1 MMNRLLGVCALFSGL
16 LLANSTGPV
25 PGVAG
30 APGEADCTNC
40 HGGASGAGKLTI
52 ALSAGGTTYVP
63 GQKIKVKVTLEDPS
77 ASRWGFQIT
86 ARKADDT
93 SAAAGTLANAG
104 NTTAVEDAGGVQFL
118 SQTNAGTFRG
128 TRNSASWEFDW
139 TAPAAG
145 GGGVTFYAAGNAA
158 NNNGSETGDRIYKA
172 SLALTEAAATGGGG
186 TANPTANTHS
196 TPALIFGGGWSSTL
210 YFVNGTDAEVSF
222 DVNFKK
228 NDGTSLDP
236 NGSGATQ
243 KVTISSRGLGV
254 VALGADGS
262 LTQGSASFDLPD
274 GVTGSSLMKLSTQN
288 APDQELMVPI
298 AKTTDQKQVVAVF
311 DDTVINSLVAVS
323 NPSGAA
329 ATITMTVRD
338 DTGATV
344 GSSDLKLAAGA
355 RAVFQLK
362 DRVADAAGKRGTLS
376 FSTSD
381 GAVDATVLRFG
392 GSALVAT
399 EALASDP
406 PQE

>member
-1 MMNRLLGVCALFSGL
+1 MTYRLMGVCALFSGL

-52 ALSAGGTTYVP
+52 ALSAGGTSYVP

-77 ASRWGFQIT
+77 ASRWGFQLT
-86 ARKADDT
+86 SRKTSDT
-93 SAAAGTLANAG
+93 SAAAGTLASAG
-104 NTTAVEDAGGVQFL
+104 NTTAVEDAGGVQYI
-118 SQTNAGTFRG
+118 SHTPNGTFRG

-145 GGGVTFYAAGNAA
+145 TGGVTFYAAGNAA
-158 NNNGSETGDRIYKA
+158 NNNGAETGDRIYKA
-172 SLALTEAAATGGGG
+172 SLALTEAASTGGGG
-186 TANPTANTHS
+186 STPTANTHS

-210 YFVNGTDAEVSF
+210 YFVNGTDADVSF

-228 NDGTSLDP
+228 NDGTAFDP

-243 KVTISSRGLGV
+243 KLAITARGLGV
-254 VALGADGS
+254 VALGADGA

-274 GVTGSSLMKLSTQN
+274 GVTGFSLMKLSAQN
-288 APDQELMVPI
+288 TPDQELMVPI

-311 DDTVINSLVAVS
+311 DDTVINSLVAIS

-329 ATITMTVRD
+329 GTVTMTVRD
-338 DTGATV
+338 DKGATV
-344 GSSDLKLAAGA
+344 GSSDIKLAAGA

-381 GAVDATVLRFG
+381 GAVSATVIRFG
-392 GSALVAT
+392 GSALIAT
-399 EALASDP
+399 EALTSDP

>member
-1 MMNRLLGVCALFSGL
+1 MLS
-16 LLANSTGPV
+16 
-25 PGVAG
+25 G

-40 HGGASGAGKLTI
+40 HGGIGSAGKLTI
-52 ALSAGGTTYVP
+52 ALANGATNYAP
-63 GQKIKVKVTLEDPS
+63 GQTVRIKVTLEDPS
-77 ASRWGFQIT
+77 AARWGFQLT
-86 ARKADDT
+86 ARQT
-93 SAAAGTLANAG
+93 SAPT
-104 NTTAVEDAGGVQFL
+104 TTAGVLASADNRTFVENFQGLQFI
-118 SQTNAGTFRG
+118 SHSPNGTFRG

-139 TAPAAG
+139 TAPATG
-145 GGGVTFYAAGNAA
+145 FGGVTFYSAGNAA
-158 NNNGSETGDRIYKA
+158 NNNTLADGGDRIYKA
-172 SLALTEAAATGGGG
+172 SLTLTEAAAGGGG
-186 TANPTANTHS
+186 GSTPTGNTHS

-228 NDGTSLDP
+228 NDGTAFDP

-243 KVTISSRGLGV
+243 KMTIASRGLGV
-254 VALGADGS
+254 VALGADGA

-274 GVTGSSLMKLSTQN
+274 GLTGFSLMKLTAQN
-288 APDQELMVPI
+288 QPDQELMVPI
-298 AKTTDQKQVVAVF
+298 SKTTDQKSVVAVF

-329 ATITMTVRD
+329 ATISMTVRD
-338 DTGATV
+338 DQGATV
-344 GSSDLKLAAGA
+344 GSSDIKLAAGA

-381 GAVDATVLRFG
+381 GAVSATVIRFG
-392 GSALVAT
+392 GSALIAT